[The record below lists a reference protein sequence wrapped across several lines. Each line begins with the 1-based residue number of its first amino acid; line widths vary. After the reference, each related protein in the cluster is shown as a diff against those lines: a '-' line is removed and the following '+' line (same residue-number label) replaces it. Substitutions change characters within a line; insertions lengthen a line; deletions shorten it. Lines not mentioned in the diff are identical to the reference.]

1 MKVGNPIKVDPRRLN
16 VGDKLRVKK
25 EVYRAAGPNNP
36 YGPFLYF
43 NTAEEANAV
52 EPRGNR
58 LSYVNIGD
66 VYIVVGTDFKDPN
79 KPKILLDCPEIG
91 DDIGPTTALRLINFD
106 VFEYVK

>member
-1 MKVGNPIKVDPRRLN
+1 MKIGNPIKVDPRRLK

-25 EVYRAAGPNNP
+25 EVYRATDPNNQRSSV
-36 YGPFLYF
+36 YF
-43 NTAEEANAV
+43 NTAEEANAL

-66 VYIVVGTDFKDPN
+66 VYNVVGVDLRDPN
-79 KPKILLDCPEIG
+79 KPKITMVCYEIG
-91 DDIGPTTALRLINFD
+91 DEIGPTTALKLINFD